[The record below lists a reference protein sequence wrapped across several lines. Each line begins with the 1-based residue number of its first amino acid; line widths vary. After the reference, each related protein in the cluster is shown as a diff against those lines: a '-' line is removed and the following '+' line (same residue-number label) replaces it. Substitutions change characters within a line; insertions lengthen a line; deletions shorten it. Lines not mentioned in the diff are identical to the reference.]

1 MQYIDMQ
8 KQKIDTWKTIRNTKL
23 PVSGFEWVEDIL
35 VINEKLIK
43 IIKNCD
49 QESDSG
55 CIFEVNIE

>member
-23 PVSGFEWVEDIL
+23 PVTGFEWVEDIF

-43 IIKNCD
+43 TIKNCD